1 MFLIFFQVRKLV
13 LDYLGVLGELIVSMS
28 RCGFTRVK
36 IHGNYR
42 DVLRDIS
49 VSLLGR
55 HLMIR
60 QVHYSITLSLV
71 LYNPFFTLEVYS
83 LYIWMGVFGIVYY
96 LGLLGFSMYRKL
108 KNNNP

>member
-1 MFLIFFQVRKLV
+1 MNV
-13 LDYLGVLGELIVSMS
+13 LNLLSSKEACS
-28 RCGFTRVK
+28 RLFRSIRWVNSRYGFTRVK
-36 IHGNYR
+36 SHGNYR
-42 DVLRDIS
+42 NVLRDIS

-60 QVHYSITLSLV
+60 QIHYSITLGLV

-108 KNNNP
+108 NRNM